1 MAYILL
7 IIGFVLLVKGSD
19 YFVDGSSSIAQIFHI
34 PTLIIG
40 LTIVAFGTSAPE
52 AAVSITAALKGQNDI
67 AMGNVIGSNIFNTL
81 VVVGGCAIITP
92 FAVEDSVLKQD
103 FPFSI
108 LITVALLFLGS
119 DSFLNNGVPNVI
131 SRGDGLT
138 LLLFFIVFIYNMIQ
152 AALKNKHQE
161 EDVKPKYSLGKGIL
175 IALGGIVG
183 IVLGGELVVDS
194 ASKIAISFGLSETLV
209 GLTIVAIGTSLPELV
224 TSLVASKKGKSDI
237 AIGNVVGS
245 NIFNILLV
253 LALSASIH
261 PINVN
266 VLSIYDLLIL
276 LGFNVITYIFAWI
289 QKRVG
294 RIEGSILVIL
304 YILYTV
310 YIIIR

>member
-7 IIGFVLLVKGSD
+7 IIGFVLLVKGAD
-19 YFVDGSSSIAQIFHI
+19 FFVDGSSSIAQIFHI

-81 VVVGGCAIITP
+81 VVVGGCAAITP

-108 LITVALLFLGS
+108 LITIALLFLGA
-119 DSFLNNGVPNVI
+119 DSFLNNGAPNVI

-138 LLLFFIVFIYNMIQ
+138 LLLFFVIFIYNMIS
-152 AALKNKHQE
+152 AALKNKHAE
-161 EDVKPKYSLGKGIL
+161 EEEPPKYSLGKGIL
-175 IALGGIVG
+175 IALIGIVG
-183 IVLGGELVVDS
+183 IIIGGELVVNS
-194 ASKIAISFGLSETLV
+194 ASTIAISFGLSETLV

-224 TSLVASKKGKSDI
+224 TSLVAARKGQSDI

-245 NIFNILLV
+245 NIFNILVV

-266 VLSIYDLLIL
+266 VLSLYDLLIL
-276 LGFNVITYIFAWI
+276 LGFNAITYIFAWTK
-289 QKRVG
+289 KRIG
-294 RIEGSILVIL
+294 RVEGGILVAL
-304 YILYTV
+304 YVLYTV
-310 YIIIR
+310 YIIMR